1 MEPKTILTIN
11 SEKDH
16 PVAFELD
23 MDGIDTTSVSV
34 RLCLALEK
42 EHTFLMM
49 VCELVGESTYKT
61 IVPAK
66 SLPIGSHDCTL
77 EVVTNEHYFV
87 AMNGKVKVTGTPKVK
102 AEVKEEDKD
111 KEKPVSKPK
120 AKVVNEPEEGKNEN
134 EEQLEMPVESSSVF
148 MTLKSNPAP
157 IVINETEP
165 NKNKE
170 VQQILSELGMTS
182 TPPTKKLKDYL
193 KE

>member
-34 RLCLALEK
+34 RLCLALER

-77 EVVTNEHYFV
+77 EVVTNEHYFI
-87 AMNGKVKVTGTPKVK
+87 AMSGKVKVTGTPKVK
-102 AEVKEEDKD
+102 AEVKEEDK
-111 KEKPVSKPK
+111 EKPVSKPK
-120 AKVVNEPEEGKNEN
+120 AKVVSEPEEGKNEN

-148 MTLKSNPAP
+148 MTLKSNPMLTT
-157 IVINETEP
+157 INETETS
-165 NKNKE
+165 KNKE
-170 VQQILSELGMTS
+170 VKQILSELGMTS

-193 KE
+193 KG